1 MLLTLQIENLAIIEK
16 ACVQFGP
23 GLNVLS
29 GETGSGKSVLLQGLA
44 LILGAKGGTHLV
56 RTGSSGAQVSASFA
70 VGENLALQ
78 RRLRELD
85 LPLSDTLEI
94 RRTLPPQGSGR
105 SYVND
110 RPVKRT
116 ELQSLGAVL
125 VEFSGQ
131 HEQRLLMDPEHHRAL
146 LDRHGRCGPELKRV
160 QGAHKALAEARRGL
174 MRLKRDA
181 DRVEE
186 RQEYLRFQLQEL
198 KELSPEEGEFGGMEQ
213 ALLGL
218 RHAEDLRSGARDAE
232 RELYSAEGS
241 ALDRLTRAESAL
253 RGIAGFDSRFGAHAE
268 RLAELLYLVEDLTQE
283 LQSAMRQIQSNPRS
297 LEELESRRRLYVR
310 LARKHRCDPAELHQC
325 LQNLEKEL
333 EGLGNLDE
341 RMDAAAAAVEQAR
354 VRAMEHADQLSAARQ
369 RAGMRLDNA
378 MAKELGSLAM
388 KQARFRTALTPC
400 LEGERLPDGRCLGPM
415 GAEDVEFQLSA
426 NPGEEPR
433 AVAKV
438 ASGGELSRVLLGL
451 KIALRGG
458 EGPRAWVFD
467 EIDAGIS
474 GQAAETVGAK
484 LRELAGMGQLLCITH
499 LPQIALLAD
508 THLRISKRV
517 TKGRTRTQIHG
528 LDLDGRVEELARLVG
543 GAAVTDV
550 SRSYARELLAAY
562 DQVA

>member
-1 MLLTLQIENLAIIEK
+1 MLLTLRIENLAIIES
-16 ACVQFGP
+16 ACVTFGP

-29 GETGSGKSVLLQGLA
+29 GETGTGKSVLLQGLS

-56 RTGSSGAQVSASFA
+56 RTGSPGAQVSASFS
-70 VGENLALQ
+70 VGDNLALQ

-110 RPVKRT
+110 RAVKRT
-116 ELQSLGAVL
+116 DLQSLGSVL

-131 HEQRLLMDPEHHRAL
+131 HEQRLLMDCEHHRML
-146 LDRHGRCGPELKRV
+146 LDRHGRCAPELDRV
-160 QGAHKALAEARRGL
+160 SGAHKALAEARRGL
-174 MRLKRDA
+174 RRLKRDA

-186 RQEYLRFQLQEL
+186 QQEYLRFQLQEL
-198 KELSPEEGEFGGMEQ
+198 KELSPEDGEFTGMEQ

-218 RHAEDLRSGARDAE
+218 RHAEDLRSGARNAE

-253 RGIAGFDSRFGAHAE
+253 RGISAFDSRFGAQAD
-268 RLAELLYLVEDLTQE
+268 RLAEVLYLVEDVAQE
-283 LQSAMRQIQSNPRS
+283 LQVSMRQLQSNPRS
-297 LEELESRRRLYVR
+297 LDELERRRRLYVR
-310 LARKHRCDPAELHQC
+310 LARKHGCDPNELH
-325 LQNLEKEL
+325 LTVDRLELEL
-333 EGLGNLDE
+333 EGLGNLDQ
-341 RMDAAAAAVEQAR
+341 RMDAAAKVVEDAR

-369 RAGMRLDNA
+369 RAALRLDEA

-388 KQARFRTALTPC
+388 KQARFCTALVPAT
-400 LEGERLPDGRCLGPM
+400 EGERLPDGRCLGPL
-415 GAEDVEFQLSA
+415 GAEDVVFQLSA

-458 EGPRAWVFD
+458 EGPRSWVFD

-484 LRELAGMGQLLCITH
+484 LRELSGMGQLLCITH

-508 THLRISKRV
+508 SHLRISKQV
-517 TKGRTRTQIHG
+517 KSGRTRTQIEN
-528 LDLDGRVEELARLVG
+528 LDLDGRVEEVARLVG
-543 GAAVTDV
+543 GAALTDG

>member
-1 MLLTLQIENLAIIEK
+1 MLLTLRIENLAIIES
-16 ACVQFGP
+16 ACVSFGP

-29 GETGSGKSVLLQGLA
+29 GETGTGKSVLLQGLA
-44 LILGAKGGTHLV
+44 LILGSKGGTHLV
-56 RTGSSGAQVSASFA
+56 RTGSSGAQVSASFS
-70 VGENLALQ
+70 VGDNLALQ
-78 RRLRELD
+78 RRLRELG

-110 RPVKRT
+110 QAVKRT
-116 ELQSLGAVL
+116 DLQSLGSVL

-131 HEQRLLMDPEHHRAL
+131 HEQRLLMDCEHHRTL
-146 LDRHGRCGPELKRV
+146 LDRHGRCAPELNRV
-160 QGAHKALAEARRGL
+160 LGAHKALADARRAL
-174 MRLKRDA
+174 RRLKRDA

-186 RQEYLRFQLQEL
+186 QQEYLRFQLQEL
-198 KELSPEEGEFGGMEQ
+198 KELSPEDAEFVGMEQ
-213 ALLGL
+213 SLLGL
-218 RHAEDLRSGARDAE
+218 RHAEDLRSGARNAE

-253 RGIAGFDSRFGAHAE
+253 RGIAAFDARFGAQAD
-268 RLAELLYLVEDLTQE
+268 RLAEVLYLVEDIAQE
-283 LQSAMRQIQSNPRS
+283 VQGAMRQVKSNPRS
-297 LEELESRRRLYVR
+297 LDELERRRRLYVR
-310 LARKHRCDPAELHQC
+310 LARKHGCDPNELHLC
-325 LQNLEKEL
+325 VERLEQEL
-333 EGLGNLDE
+333 EGLGMLDE
-341 RMDAAAAAVEQAR
+341 RMDAAATVVEDAR
-354 VRAMEHADQLSAARQ
+354 VQAMEHADQLSAARQ
-369 RAGMRLDNA
+369 RAAVRLDAA

-388 KQARFRTALTPC
+388 KQSRFCTALIPAT
-400 LEGERLPDGRCLGPM
+400 EGERLPDGRCLGAM
-415 GAEDVEFQLSA
+415 GAEDVVFQLSA

-458 EGPRAWVFD
+458 EGPRSWVFD

-474 GQAAETVGAK
+474 GKAAETVGAK
-484 LRELAGMGQLLCITH
+484 LRELSGMGQLLCITH

-508 THLRISKRV
+508 THLRISKQV
-517 TKGRTRTQIHG
+517 KSGRTRTQIEN

-543 GAAVTDV
+543 GAALGDG